1 MKMTM
6 KQALDAYI
14 GIMAISKAILP
25 GPIAKKLFDAREELD
40 KQRRFYAEEE
50 EKLIKK
56 YCGKS
61 DDDGK
66 ITFDT
71 AEHSEEYNKKIYEM
85 MNIEV
90 DVNIEYIG
98 TIDANLVN
106 VSVDGIYA
114 LKDIITIE

>member
-14 GIMAISKAILP
+14 AIIAISKAVLP
-25 GPIAKKLFDAREELD
+25 GAIAKKLFDAREELE
-40 KQRRFYAEEE
+40 KQRRFYGEEE
-50 EKLIKK
+50 EKLIAK
-56 YCGKS
+56 YGGKA
-61 DDDGK
+61 DDSGK

-71 AEHSEEYNKKIYEM
+71 TEHAEEYNKKIYEM
-85 MNIEV
+85 MNVEA

-98 TIDANLVN
+98 TIDAALVN